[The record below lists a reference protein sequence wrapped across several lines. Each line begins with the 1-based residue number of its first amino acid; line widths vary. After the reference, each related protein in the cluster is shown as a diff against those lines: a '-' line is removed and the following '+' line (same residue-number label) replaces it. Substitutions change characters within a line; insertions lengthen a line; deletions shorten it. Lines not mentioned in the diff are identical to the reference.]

1 MYYSQKVEQTIDDF
15 RKQIVSLK
23 SLDDFIAA
31 RKNIYRVLEQ
41 EINNDKNYS
50 GIENHEYQFQR
61 TLVDTTL
68 FLRLANEVI
77 SLKKQLEEFKN
88 QIENEIKS

>member
-41 EINNDKNYS
+41 EINNDK
-50 GIENHEYQFQR
+50 IILE
-61 TLVDTTL
+61 
-68 FLRLANEVI
+68 
-77 SLKKQLEEFKN
+77 LKIMNINFRGRWLIQLYF
-88 QIENEIKS
+88 